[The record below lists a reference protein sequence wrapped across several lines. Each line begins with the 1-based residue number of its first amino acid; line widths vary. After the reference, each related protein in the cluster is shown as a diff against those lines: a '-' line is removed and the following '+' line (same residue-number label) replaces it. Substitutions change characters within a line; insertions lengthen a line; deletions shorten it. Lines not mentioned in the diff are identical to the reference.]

1 MIRRTKSLRLM
12 RSRELEWHEHD
23 LPPLDDHGVL
33 IKTMA
38 CAVSIGSEIPMYRGD
53 SLATRSTVYPRQMGY
68 ESYGEVMDIGRG
80 VTRIQIGDPV
90 VAFYGQQ
97 TYAVCP
103 ETQVISVPRNI
114 KPSTA
119 LLTILSCDA
128 AKGVLKLRPKA
139 SDKVLVSGLGT
150 MGLLTVYFLREYLN
164 VRHVDAMEPD
174 RERSA
179 MGISFGVNVCFCDE
193 RSIPSVYDVGFECSA
208 RNAAFHVLQASLE
221 PHGRLCVL
229 SDGNVEEFSLHSA
242 FFEKELGIVGSS
254 DGWDYQEHAKWFFE
268 HVPSTPYIS
277 DLFQLEI
284 EPSALIGCYQE
295 LAAGRIR
302 PIKILVNYQG

>member
-1 MIRRTKSLRLM
+1 MIQRTKSLRLM
-12 RSRELEWHEHD
+12 QSRQLEWHEHD
-23 LPPLDDHGVL
+23 LPPLDDHEVL

-38 CAVSIGSEIPMYRGD
+38 CAVSIGSEIPVYRGD
-53 SLATRSTVYPRQMGY
+53 SLTTRSTVYPRQMGY
-68 ESYGEVMDIGRG
+68 ESYGTIIDIGRG
-80 VTRIQIGDPV
+80 VKRSQIGDPV

-97 TYAVCP
+97 NYAVCP
-103 ETQVISVPRNI
+103 ETQVIPVPRNI
-114 KPSTA
+114 EPSTA

-139 SDKVLVSGLGT
+139 SDRVLVTGLGT

-164 VRHVDAMEPD
+164 VRHVDALEPD
-174 RERSA
+174 HERAA
-179 MGISFGVNVCFCDE
+179 MGITFGVHEGFSDD
-193 RSIPSVYDVGFECSA
+193 RSISQVYDVGFECSA

-221 PHGRLCVL
+221 HHGRLCVL
-229 SDGNVEEFSLHSA
+229 SDGNVEELSLHAA
-242 FFEKELGIVGSS
+242 FFEKELGVVGSS

-277 DLFQLEI
+277 DLFQLQI
-284 EPSALIGCYQE
+284 EHSALIGCYKE

-302 PIKILVNYQG
+302 PIKILVNY